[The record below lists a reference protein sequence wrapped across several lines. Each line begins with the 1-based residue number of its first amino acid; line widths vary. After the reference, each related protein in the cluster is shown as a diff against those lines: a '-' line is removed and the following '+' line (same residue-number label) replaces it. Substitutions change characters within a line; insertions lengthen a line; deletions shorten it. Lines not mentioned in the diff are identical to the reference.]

1 MEESEIEPLQHCS
14 RSKVR
19 RRKKIEVVLFLFL
32 AILIL
37 AFFYNM
43 QCKRL

>member
-37 AFFYNM
+37 AFSTICNA
-43 QCKRL
+43 KRL